1 MPPQSRFG
9 FNRGK
14 RPQIR
19 RFGRH
24 VAIAAVICAVLFAA
38 IEFVAYTELSRRT
51 QNQRA
56 EITDL
61 LGNLRTRLGAE
72 VNTNVFLA
80 NGLAV
85 HIIAVEQ
92 IDDDRMTVALGTLHR
107 LGRHIRNIGL
117 APDNR
122 ITVIYP
128 LRGNE
133 AALGF
138 YYPDSETQW
147 PAVERAISTRRTI
160 MAGPVPLVQGGNG
173 LITRTPVWLL
183 DGRYWGII
191 SLVLDSDSLFQSV
204 GLLPEIDGVRYALR
218 GRDGLGDA
226 GEMILG
232 DAAVFEEDPVSF
244 TVSVPGGEWVLA
256 AAPVGGWASPGLLM
270 VPFHIVA
277 LVLSLGISA
286 LVLNYLRGRTR
297 TEDSE
302 RRARAFLD
310 TTADG
315 VIVIDND
322 GIVQEF
328 NGGAADMLG
337 YQPDDVIGQSVNC
350 LMFDDEARA
359 HDGHVQAIGS
369 AGIRTIG
376 RLREVTARHK
386 DGTAVPVEVR
396 VSQTT
401 VAGKR
406 LHIGILRDV
415 TVRKKLEQQLREQA
429 NTDALTGLMNRRSFL
444 SAARKSLQLAQRHQR
459 PLSILLIDA
468 DHFKRIND
476 THGHGIGDAVL
487 VRLAELVGGIMRE
500 TDRLGRIGGEEFA
513 VLLPETAMEGAHLAA
528 ERILAVVRAAR
539 VDVGADTMVRFSV
552 SIGAATVKPETRTQT
567 LEELMHEADIALYA
581 AKGAGRDRFLHHAD
595 AAGPAPAEP
604 QPPR

>member
-1 MPPQSRFG
+1 M
-9 FNRGK
+9 
-14 RPQIR
+14 
-19 RFGRH
+19 
-24 VAIAAVICAVLFAA
+24 VCAALFAT
-38 IEFVAYTELSRRT
+38 IEFVAYTELSRQV
-51 QNQRA
+51 QNRRA

-61 LGNLRTRLGAE
+61 LGTLRTRVGAE
-72 VNTNVFLA
+72 VNSNVFLA
-80 NGLAV
+80 GGLAV

-92 IDDDRMTVALGTLHR
+92 IDDDRMMLALGSLYR
-107 LGRHIRNIGL
+107 LGHHIRNIGL

-122 ITVIYP
+122 ITVVYP

-147 PAVERAISTRRTI
+147 PAVQRAIATRRTI
-160 MAGPVPLVQGGNG
+160 MAGPVALVQGGNG
-173 LITRTPVWLL
+173 LITRTPVWLSN
-183 DGRYWGII
+183 GQYWGIV

-204 GLLPEIDGVRYALR
+204 GLEPEIDGVRYALR
-218 GRDGLGDA
+218 GRDGLGEA
-226 GEMILG
+226 GEIILG
-232 DAAVFEEDPVSF
+232 DPAVFDDDPVRF

-256 AAPVGGWASPGLLM
+256 AAPVDGWASPGLLM
-270 VPFHIVA
+270 VPFHILA
-277 LVLSLGISA
+277 LVLSIGLSA
-286 LVLNYLRGRTR
+286 LVFNYLRGRTR

-315 VIVIDND
+315 VIVIDD
-322 GIVQEF
+322 AGIVQEF

-337 YQPDDVIGQSVNC
+337 YASAEVIGKSVNR
-350 LMFDDEARA
+350 LMFDDEART

-376 RLREVTARHK
+376 RLREVTARRK

-401 VAGKR
+401 IAGKR

-415 TVRKKLEQQLREQA
+415 TVRKTLEEQLREQA
-429 NTDALTGLMNRRSFL
+429 STDALTGLMNRRSFL
-444 SAARKSLQLAQRHQR
+444 SAARKSLQLAQRHRR

-476 THGHGIGDAVL
+476 THGHRIGDAVL
-487 VRLAELVGGIMRE
+487 VRLAELVGGTMRE

-513 VLLPETAMEGAHLAA
+513 VLLPETATEGAHLAA
-528 ERILAVVRAAR
+528 ERILAVIRSAR
-539 VDVGADTMVRFSV
+539 VDVGAETMVTFTV
-552 SIGAATVKPETRTQT
+552 SIGAATVNPETRLQT
-567 LEELMHEADIALYA
+567 LEELMHEADLALYA
-581 AKGAGRDRFLHHAD
+581 AKGAGRDCFLHHAD

-604 QPPR
+604 QPPG